1 MLFYVDYLDYTTRDT
16 SNSAMSHNLLC
27 FRFDLLIFGRDT
39 FCLSTPACVKL
50 KGTTDV
56 LSQLDDFWR
65 NGRILLQL
73 DKKHK
78 KNAKNYFYSRT
89 KKLEGSLSEQRLLGH
104 FEFQAYSDARTP
116 NFFDIYLPQVA
127 NVSPSKIFIKKARDT
142 DQLFRDNAIEIVS
155 KNFDSL
161 CSRLPLD
168 AGMQLGPILNEI
180 TLQAS
185 EKNTLFQRSIVE
197 DAIKEKFAPSP
208 ELLMASSSILD
219 QAFALANAD
228 TSYAKPLS
236 LILNQLTG
244 KWLAFLLRK
253 TYGHL
258 YQAICGL
265 PWCSLY
271 ALSQN
276 ESWISLITFINA
288 LIYLV
293 QDSSKNKYDN
303 HISELMPKIA
313 HQIQAYQFISE
324 VAKTA
329 KENAKKKAFEMGILS
344 EAQNLD
350 TMINL
355 QLECLRSNQ
364 RYLIDTIK
372 SIDLYAARVYDD
384 LTKVQKYEYLREL
397 ASKQRQKNYEI
408 FR

>member
-16 SNSAMSHNLLC
+16 SHSALSRNLLY

-89 KKLEGSLSEQRLLGH
+89 KKLEGSLSEQQLLEH
-104 FEFQAYSDARTP
+104 FEFQAYSDSRTP

-142 DQLFRDNAIEIVS
+142 DQLFRNNTIEIVN

-161 CSRLPLD
+161 CSKLPPEV
-168 AGMQLGPILNEI
+168 GMQLGFILNEI
-180 TLQAS
+180 TLRAS
-185 EKNTLFQRSIVE
+185 EKSALFQRAIVE

-208 ELLMASSSILD
+208 ELLMASSTILD

-244 KWLAFLLRK
+244 RWLAFLLEK

-258 YQAICGL
+258 YQAICDL

-276 ESWISLITFINA
+276 ENWISLIIFINA

-293 QDSSKNKYDN
+293 QDSSRNKYDN
-303 HISELMPKIA
+303 HISKLMPKIA
-313 HQIQAYQFISE
+313 HKIQTYHLVSE
-324 VAKTA
+324 VAETA
-329 KENAKKKAFEMGILS
+329 RENLRKKAFEIGIRS
-344 EAQNLD
+344 EAQNID

-355 QLECLRSNQ
+355 TLECFRGNQ
-364 RYLIDTIK
+364 QYLIDTIR
-372 SIDLYAARVYDD
+372 SIDLYATRVYDD
-384 LTKVQKYEYLREL
+384 LTKVQKYEYLRGL